1 MKNTWLRFAAAAAI
15 AGGMLLSAQEVG
27 SQPEPPAVQQ
37 QRRHNG
43 GARLAQ
49 YLNLT
54 PAQAAQANAEF
65 QAARQSAQPIR
76 GQLKQVRL
84 AMSQAVRANDTA
96 KIDQLTAQAAGMK
109 GQIASMRNQ
118 ARAKI
123 YSTLT
128 PDQRAKADQLP
139 AHLRQM
145 RQRRMQG
152 QPNPSNG

>member
-1 MKNTWLRFAAAAAI
+1 MKNNWLRFAAAAAI
-15 AGGMLLSAQEVG
+15 AGGMLSAAQEVNT
-27 SQPEPPAVQQ
+27 QPAPPAVEQH
-37 QRRHNG
+37 QR
-43 GARLAQ
+43 GARSARIAR

-54 PAQAAQANAEF
+54 PAQQAQAKAEF
-65 QAARQSAQPIR
+65 QAVRQAAQPIHQ
-76 GQLKQVRL
+76 QLKQVHAAL
-84 AMSQAVRANDTA
+84 FQAIQANDTA